1 MQHTSTQRGVT
12 DPFYSP
18 PSRKGQLSAPL
29 SSAWWAGSVQSSAGE
44 QTRCRKKDSRGYSY
58 VSAVKTYIFSFYA
71 HLLLC
76 LCGVETDWNNWT
88 DWNLKGHACLMQ
100 YCADPKLIRLMASN
114 VIYHQ
119 VKKELCFLKHMI
131 LHYGYTLLTREGI
144 MTSRQSCKWSSHWKG
159 IYKLCFRCQGLEC
172 PPTFVPAASTFPH
185 QLPPPPPHSCCCPA
199 PGSSFSPAPTSPI
212 TFCAPSLNKS
222 MCHLEVRL
230 SWAVTALFPFP
241 EAGVQPGYRAAK

>member
-1 MQHTSTQRGVT
+1 MQRGVT

-76 LCGVETDWNNWT
+76 LCRVETDWNNWT

-100 YCADPKLIRLMASN
+100 YCADPKLMRLMASN

-159 IYKLCFRCQGLEC
+159 TYKLCFRCQGLEC
-172 PPTFVPAASTFPH
+172 PPPLFPQLALFLISYHLHLPTRVAAQHQVAHFPLLRH
-185 QLPPPPPHSCCCPA
+185 H
-199 PGSSFSPAPTSPI
+199 
-212 TFCAPSLNKS
+212 PSLSVLLPWTNQ
-222 MCHLEVRL
+222 CVI
-230 SWAVTALFPFP
+230 
-241 EAGVQPGYRAAK
+241 